1 MMYFE
6 ATDANPL
13 DLVHPSGDL
22 TPFYKFLAKYRQQQV
37 CAALYSASP
46 MEICRSAE
54 YSVWIC
60 RSTMK
65 F

>member
-22 TPFYKFLAKYRQQQV
+22 TPFYKFLAKYRRQQV
-37 CAALYSASP
+37 SAAQHHRWRFAGVLNIVCGFAG
-46 MEICRSAE
+46 
-54 YSVWIC
+54 VL
-60 RSTMK
+60 
-65 F
+65 